1 MLTRLLNFVI
11 PMIKEAAVD
20 VQESIK
26 AHNEFKR
33 DRYIDL
39 GDPVDRVEGYD
50 IYCSDKALIISGIS
64 SSIPGA
70 VVSGNVR
77 DGYCVVVNSAVMKQS
92 DAFRHAVIMHEIG
105 HIKFHFEE
113 PHPTINRC
121 LKIFSDQTMELEA
134 DDYARERGADVELML
149 SVMEKHGYN
158 VKKRINQLYITRV

>member
-11 PMIKEAAVD
+11 PIIRETAVD
-20 VQESIK
+20 VQESIR

-33 DRYIDL
+33 EGYIDL

-50 IYCSDKALIISGIS
+50 VYCSDNALIISGIS

-70 VVSGNVR
+70 VVGGNVR
-77 DGYCVVVNSAVMKQS
+77 DSYCVVINSAVMKQNEV
-92 DAFRHAVIMHEIG
+92 FRHAVIMHEIG

-149 SVMEKHGYN
+149 SIMERYGYN
-158 VKKRINQLYITRV
+158 VKKRINQLHVTRV